1 MQNSMRAIDLAI
13 LFNGARINLM
23 SEELMLTTRARRDL
37 DSDQDP
43 ADCNAKVLTT
53 ELSGYFFV
61 IAG

>member
-1 MQNSMRAIDLAI
+1 
-13 LFNGARINLM
+13 M